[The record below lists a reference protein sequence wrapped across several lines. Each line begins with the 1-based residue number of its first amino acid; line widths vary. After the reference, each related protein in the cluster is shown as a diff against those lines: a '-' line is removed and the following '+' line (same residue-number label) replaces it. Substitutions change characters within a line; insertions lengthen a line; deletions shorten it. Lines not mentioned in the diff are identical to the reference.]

1 MHFICHE
8 TSQDHSIEVPCI
20 FTGESSLQHV
30 TILKSL
36 VTIDILIVEEKNASS
51 KSWFLYV
58 RTATEKI
65 ELTA

>member
-20 FTGESSLQHV
+20 FTSESSFQLV

-36 VTIDILIVEEKNASS
+36 VTIDIPIVKEKNASS

>member
-20 FTGESSLQHV
+20 FTGEGSLQHV

-36 VTIDILIVEEKNASS
+36 VTINILIVREKNASS
-51 KSWFLYV
+51 KS
-58 RTATEKI
+58 
-65 ELTA
+65 